1 MATEVPQIP
10 LSTARSYAYQALVS
24 GTDAAPMH
32 GKCMNPRDV
41 PLRGVETLLPKQLAT
56 VRHDPFVDWYDEDD
70 RLIFVPGLEPDEP
83 QKPEVMTAYVRTR
96 CRKCEECLR
105 HRRRLWT
112 ARAMAETRNALRTWF
127 GTLTVS
133 PDRRFQAMMLA
144 ERDAVTRRAERL
156 DQLTASEQL
165 RAITRQL
172 TPEVTR
178 WLKRVRQQSKASLR
192 YLLVVE
198 PHKDGF
204 PHFHLLLH
212 ETSITPV
219 SKRILEDQ
227 WRYGFSSWRLVPTG
241 EMRQVSY
248 VCKYLTKSAQTRVRA
263 SRHYGQGATASLY
276 AEGSPLTLQA
286 KLAGDIPRLSGGNT
300 LPIASNGS

>member
-1 MATEVPQIP
+1 MPKVVPQIP
-10 LSTARSYAYQALVS
+10 LATARDYAYQALVN
-24 GTDAAPMH
+24 GADAAPFH
-32 GKCMNPRDV
+32 GRCLNARDV

-56 VRHDPFVDWYDEDD
+56 IRHDPFVDWYEDPNYS
-70 RLIFVPGLEPDEP
+70 RPLFVPGRAPDEP
-83 QKPEVMTAYVRTR
+83 DKPKVMSVYVRTR
-96 CRKCEECLR
+96 CRKCEECLK

-112 ARAMAETRNALRTWF
+112 ARAMAETKNALRTWF

-144 ERDAVTRRAERL
+144 ERESLTRRAERF
-156 DQLTASEQL
+156 DQLTSSEQL

-172 TPEVTR
+172 QPEVTR

-204 PHFHLLLH
+204 PHFHMVLH

-219 SKRILEDQ
+219 SKRTLEDQ
-227 WRYGFSSWRLVPTG
+227 WRYGFSSWRLVPAG
-241 EMRQVSY
+241 EMRQVGY

-263 SRHYGQGATASLY
+263 SRQYGQAAGGSLLSELQTTLAGSPDGNNPPPVGGPK
-276 AEGSPLTLQA
+276 AEGV
-286 KLAGDIPRLSGGNT
+286 
-300 LPIASNGS
+300 